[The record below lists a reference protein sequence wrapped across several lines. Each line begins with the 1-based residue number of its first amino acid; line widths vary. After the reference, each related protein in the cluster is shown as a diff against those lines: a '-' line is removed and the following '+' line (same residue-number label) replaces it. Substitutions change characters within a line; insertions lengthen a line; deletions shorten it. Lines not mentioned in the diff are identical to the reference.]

1 MSRFMA
7 VHSLPYSEQ
16 EMMGMLQEMA
26 PKIPPE
32 FKWNQSWCDFNDQK
46 HFCDWEAPSKEAL
59 EQAFQ
64 ANNMPYDAVYPV
76 RRFDVASMQLES

>member
-1 MSRFMA
+1 MA
-7 VHSLPYSEQ
+7 VHTLPMGEQ
-16 EMMGMLQEMA
+16 EMMAMLKEMA
-26 PKIPPE
+26 PKIPAG
-32 FKWNQSWCDFNDQK
+32 FTWNQSWCDFDDQK

-76 RRFDVASMQLES
+76 RRLDVASMQMES